1 MVESVFRLG
10 DRRVETLMTPR
21 TEITWL
27 DIQDPPE
34 GIHQTLIES
43 THSRFPVCEGSI
55 DNVLGVVLVKE
66 LLSRCL
72 TGEPLDLYASLD
84 RPLFVPESMHALK
97 VLELFKQTGMH
108 MALLI
113 DEYGGIEGLVTLDDI
128 LEAIVGDIPTADELL
143 APPIVR
149 REDGSWL
156 IDGLLPVDEFKALFD
171 IEALPEEDGYQT
183 LGGFVVTQIGRIPMV
198 SDHFEWDKLRF
209 EVVDMDGNR
218 IDKVLV
224 ASTEP
229 RSPYS
234 TDDT

>member
-1 MVESVFRLG
+1 
-10 DRRVETLMTPR
+10 
-21 TEITWL
+21 
-27 DIQDPPE
+27 
-34 GIHQTLIES
+34 
-43 THSRFPVCEGSI
+43 
-55 DNVLGVVLVKE
+55 
-66 LLSRCL
+66 
-72 TGEPLDLYASLD
+72 
-84 RPLFVPESMHALK
+84 
-97 VLELFKQTGMH
+97 
-108 MALLI
+108 LI

-218 IDKVLV
+218 IDKVLI

-234 TDDT
+234 SDDT